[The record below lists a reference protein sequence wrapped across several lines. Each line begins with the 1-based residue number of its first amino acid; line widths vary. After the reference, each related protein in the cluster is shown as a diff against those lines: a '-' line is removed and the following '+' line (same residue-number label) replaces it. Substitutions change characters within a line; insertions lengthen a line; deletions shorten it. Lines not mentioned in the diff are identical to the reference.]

1 MQFSMLL
8 IVLAAFF
15 TFSNGFIT
23 TRLSV
28 PLRPVTLQPRRI
40 SPSST
45 KLKAIS
51 QKRISSYAT
60 KIFPPI
66 PERIIEDNNTNAI
79 SNATEW
85 NNVAALKKCITNQFH
100 PGFIRSEFL
109 IGFRYM
115 LHCFKWLFGA
125 AIICHGIRLSYLLSI
140 TELPPD
146 IMIKDVCTPFHA
158 IDSFLKQTVFGNL
171 NPQGS
176 GFLFNTLVAPIVE
189 EITYRGIVHT
199 VWQASLQLFL
209 LLNAWLASINIGLV
223 YMYFAAVAYTE
234 VLSMGWE
241 VIRRKKPYMLI
252 LFAFPTWELIKIK
265 KAEGIHKEEKD
276 TIITQNTSQ
285 RKTLADKV
293 VSISLRDPKAA
304 ASPEFETKVQQSMNL
319 VARVGGALEFG
330 YSHIQSGMLALPAAT
345 AGIQKGVGTCMSSL
359 LVESRLAILRKNLWA
374 PIGAHIAFNLLA
386 QIPLVVILLYARTFG
401 APS

>member
-8 IVLAAFF
+8 IVLAAFI

-23 TRLSV
+23 THLSV
-28 PLRPVTLQPRRI
+28 PLRPVTLQPTRI

-66 PERIIEDNNTNAI
+66 PERIIEDNNINAT

-85 NNVAALKKCITNQFH
+85 NNVAVLKKCIRNQFH

-115 LHCFKWLFGA
+115 LHRFKWLIGA
-125 AIICHGIRLSYLLSI
+125 SVICHGIRLSYLLSI

-158 IDSFLKQTVFGNL
+158 IDSFLKQTVFGNS
-171 NPQGS
+171 NPQGR
-176 GFLFNTLVAPIVE
+176 GFLFVTLVGPIVE

-199 VWQASLQLFL
+199 FFQVSLQFFL
-209 LLNAWLASINIGLV
+209 LLTAWLVGI
-223 YMYFAAVAYTE
+223 FR
-234 VLSMGWE
+234 
-241 VIRRKKPYMLI
+241 VIA
-252 LFAFPTWELIKIK
+252 FAFPTWELIKIK

-359 LVESRLAILRKNLWA
+359 LVESRLAVLRKNLWA